1 MAGRRSN
8 AVMEI
13 CREHSYPQFDC
24 ARGYLWICE
33 RLVQA
38 EDRTEVSGRQVHGGR
53 PSGRCER

>member
-1 MAGRRSN
+1 
-8 AVMEI
+8 MEI